1 MQNKGGLYSEIL
13 REDNFNFNIVSEVKL
28 VVLKLNSKK
37 KQKKKNFHVWYCY
50 CLIGYFSE
58 HSLLEGSFDL

>member
-37 KQKKKNFHVWYCY
+37 KQKKKTSTYDTVIA
-50 CLIGYFSE
+50 L
-58 HSLLEGSFDL
+58 

>member
-37 KQKKKNFHVWYCY
+37 KKKK
-50 CLIGYFSE
+50 LPRMI
-58 HSLLEGSFDL
+58 LLLPYRVFQ

>member
-37 KQKKKNFHVWYCY
+37 KKKTSTYDTVIA
-50 CLIGYFSE
+50 L
-58 HSLLEGSFDL
+58 

>member
-13 REDNFNFNIVSEVKL
+13 REDNFNFNIASCDEVKL

-37 KQKKKNFHVWYCY
+37 
-50 CLIGYFSE
+50 LPRMI
-58 HSLLEGSFDL
+58 LLLPYRVFE

>member
-37 KQKKKNFHVWYCY
+37 KTSTYDTVIA
-50 CLIGYFSE
+50 L
-58 HSLLEGSFDL
+58 